1 MVTSSSSHQ
10 ITETLNDYTA
20 SQHIGKSGNAFTV
33 SVTVLK
39 GLGKM
44 LSHQKSEVGIFRML
58 LFSLVAVSV
67 YGNNAVGI
75 FINHDTV
82 RIHTE
87 GTYIIL
93 K

>member
-1 MVTSSSSHQ
+1 
-10 ITETLNDYTA
+10 
-20 SQHIGKSGNAFTV
+20 
-33 SVTVLK
+33 
-39 GLGKM
+39 
-44 LSHQKSEVGIFRML
+44 ML

-82 RIHTE
+82 GIHTE

-93 K
+93 KKLGTINNLTLIKLIG